1 VSVRQLEGLLGIAH
15 RNAAEALQR
24 LIELG
29 LLKVFEP
36 ATSRPGR
43 YRVQILS
50 H

>member
-1 VSVRQLEGLLGIAH
+1 MSVRQLEGLLGIAH